1 MLKLCLFTG
10 AVLMTQKGQ
19 AYCENNEEQPAAARE
34 QETGKM
40 AFCIFLCRNGVIP
53 NIFPTIMDSLLIRG
67 VFTITSHLALQ
78 VQKGLF
84 N

>member
-34 QETGKM
+34 QESVEY
-40 AFCIFLCRNGVIP
+40 FP
-53 NIFPTIMDSLLIRG
+53 NDYGFASN
-67 VFTITSHLALQ
+67 SW
-78 VQKGLF
+78 GLYYYQPSRAPGTKRII
-84 N
+84 